1 LKAKAKLSE
10 IKPVSLI
17 VSQLTGSSEDQKPP
31 EFRRERSMHENTPH
45 AKQRAGSLLETRKAC
60 ADNRFND
67 LINLVDRNYELET
80 EKDVE
85 KIIERNPVLK
95 RLEEEKKDEELMKL
109 RRERSVTSAIARK
122 AREAVNSGEYS
133 FWKL

>member
-1 LKAKAKLSE
+1 L
-10 IKPVSLI
+10 VG
-17 VSQLTGSSEDQKPP
+17 SQLAVSSEDQRPP
-31 EFRRERSMHENTPH
+31 EFRRERSMHAQTPH
-45 AKQRAGSLLETRKAC
+45 TKQRAGCMLRKAC

-95 RLEEEKKDEELMKL
+95 RLEEEKKDEELLQL